1 MLSIVKSFV
10 KRCCFEVSKGSA
22 GIHVSVC
29 RYVKDCAPFTEIYV
43 KVDGNLLFFDSFDK
57 FFDFIERSFGR
68 GILNVIDEFLDRC
81 DLCVR
86 CGFCCVNG
94 APCITLE
101 DARSMLAS
109 SYRDII
115 VSYLS
120 KISNVD
126 VMSNVQLFV
135 VWNAYVQFLRP
146 CPFLDEEDTCV
157 ARCVIYPVRPSF
169 CRLFKCWTSLSDLRR
184 KEHIKLVLSQLRNCT
199 VDEDLEK
206 LRECAIRNLEVMYS
220 YLF

>member
-1 MLSIVKSFV
+1 MKSRIR
-10 KRCCFEVSKGSA
+10 RCCFDVLRGNLR
-22 GIHVSVC
+22 IHVDVS
-29 RYVKDCAPFTEIYV
+29 RYLKDCAPFTEIYV
-43 KVDGNLLFFDSFDK
+43 KTNGDLLFFDSFDK
-57 FFDFIERSFGR
+57 FFDFIERSFGH
-68 GILNVIDEFLDRC
+68 GILNIINESLDRC

-94 APCITLE
+94 APCITFE
-101 DARSMLAS
+101 DARSMMSS
-109 SYRDII
+109 SYRDFI

-120 KISNVD
+120 RISNVNI
-126 VMSNVQLFV
+126 MSDVQLFV

-146 CPFLDEEDTCV
+146 CPFLEEEDLCV

-184 KEHIKLVLSQLRNCT
+184 REHVRLVLSQLRGCA
-199 VDEDLEK
+199 VSRDLEK
-206 LRECAIRNLEVMYS
+206 LKECAIRNLEVMYS